1 MAIFQHHPGH
11 RMKSKVV
18 IDLTR
23 SDGDNTVIATWYDI
37 VKVSFDTRGVE

>member
-1 MAIFQHHPGH
+1 VIFQHLPGH

-23 SDGDNTVIATWYDI
+23 SDGDNTAIAITVSAYYDI
-37 VKVSFDTRGVE
+37 KSKCQSSI